1 MSTDARP
8 NANLHV
14 NTPVEDEE
22 NDDELRGRILSRR
35 EVVALMGGGALAF
48 LTGAGCSGG
57 SSGLSSS
64 GVSTRSLNSSFT
76 ATPSPTATSGSSASN
91 LSAKS
96 IGGKPVGVVPTKAG
110 PTATPTATPTK
121 TPTPTATPKATATP
135 VSGLTCV
142 VRPEL
147 TEGPYFVDEKVN
159 RSDIRTSTSTGA
171 TRPGTLL
178 KITFNVGL
186 LSGGSCSALSGA
198 LVDVWHCDGVG
209 LYSDISSAGT
219 SQSTDTTG
227 LNFLRGYQIVPSN
240 GQVTFTTIYPGWYSG
255 RAVHI
260 HFKIRATISGKSY
273 EFTSQLFFNDSL
285 STQIYAA
292 SAPYNTRNNRD
303 KMNSSDGIYQQSG
316 GQTLLSLTGSTSAGY
331 SGTINVALSV

>member
-1 MSTDARP
+1 MSMDASK
-8 NANLHV
+8 NASV
-14 NTPVEDEE
+14 NTAIEDEE

-35 EVVALMGGGALAF
+35 EVVALMGGSALAF
-48 LTGAGCSGG
+48 LTAGCSGG
-57 SSGLSSS
+57 SSGLSSAS
-64 GVSTRSLNSSFT
+64 VSTKSVTSSAT
-76 ATPSPTATSGSSASN
+76 STPSPTATSGSGAANVST
-91 LSAKS
+91 KT
-96 IGGKPVGVVPTKAG
+96 IGGKPVGMVPTKG
-110 PTATPTATPTK
+110 PAATPTKTPSPTATPTK
-121 TPTPTATPKATATP
+121 TPTPTATP
-135 VSGLTCV
+135 VSSLTCV

-171 TRPGTLL
+171 ARPGTLL
-178 KITFNVGL
+178 KITFNVGV
-186 LSGGSCSALSGA
+186 LSGGSCSALTGA

-209 LYSDISSAGT
+209 LYSDISSSGT

-227 LNFLRGYQIVPSN
+227 LNFLRGYQIVPST

-273 EFTSQLFFNDSL
+273 EFTSQLFFNDTL

-303 KMNSSDGIYQQSG
+303 KMNSSDDIYKQSG
-316 GQTLLSLTGSTSAGY
+316 GQTLLTLSGSTSAGY